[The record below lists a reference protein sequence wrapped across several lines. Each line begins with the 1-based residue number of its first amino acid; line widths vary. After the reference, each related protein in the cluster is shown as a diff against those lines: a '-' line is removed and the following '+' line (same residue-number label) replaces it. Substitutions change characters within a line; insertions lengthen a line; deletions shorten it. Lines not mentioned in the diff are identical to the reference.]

1 MIAAAIREGLS
12 AIAKAISDGLSEVA
26 EAIETASDDHA
37 TVTEAAMGNLDAT
50 WVGIDSEL
58 SANGRL
64 LNERLRGIEV
74 TLEALLEELRN
85 RPTKGKPC
93 RRGT

>member
-1 MIAAAIREGLS
+1 MIAAAIREGL
-12 AIAKAISDGLSEVA
+12 AEVA
-26 EAIETASDDHA
+26 AAIETASDEHA
-37 TVTEAAMGNLDAT
+37 MVMEAEMGNLGAT
-50 WVGIDSEL
+50 LVGIDSEI
-58 SANGRL
+58 SANGRQ

-85 RPTKGKPC
+85 RPTKGTPC